1 MFLFSIKKGKEK
13 FLVDN
18 KKKYDFSNKEFLD
31 SIDLKPIGNMSKYE
45 SAKMIIPD
53 THEFA
58 QCYCDSITK
67 ILESLAPGKYTFD
80 PYILG
85 AYLLPYDL
93 IIPRCKNPY
102 KYYNY
107 LCYWGS
113 STAILN
119 WFVKNV
125 QCGVNDDKWHA
136 VSSEDLEILK
146 STCETVIANSEL
158 PLSGPLDDE
167 SYYSQLIKNPT
178 VAKELLPI
186 ADGSRKEEYNG
197 RYLMQLKYTVEKLE
211 KVLKETDFDK
221 VTVFFNSWR

>member
-1 MFLFSIKKGKEK
+1 MFLFSIEKGKEK
-13 FLVDN
+13 FLADN
-18 KKKYDFSNKEFLD
+18 KKKFNFPRKEFLGSLD
-31 SIDLKPIGNMSKYE
+31 FMPIGNMSKYE
-45 SAKMIIPD
+45 LVKKTIPD

-58 QCYCDSITK
+58 QCYYEELYALSR
-67 ILESLAPGKYTFD
+67 A
-80 PYILG
+80 LG
-85 AYLLPYDL
+85 CSDRGSAYDIGGELLPYNL
-93 IIPRCKNPY
+93 IIPHCKNPD

-107 LCYWGS
+107 LCYWGP

-125 QCGVNDDKWHA
+125 QCGVNDDKWHV
-136 VSSEDLEILK
+136 VSSEDLELLK

-186 ADGSRKEEYNG
+186 ADCSRKEEYNG